1 MQHLI
6 NLVIKKKQWITLIEL
21 KLGLVSIEACEMSEL
36 DQTKVAPAHLNHV
49 LTPSINNM

>member
-49 LTPSINNM
+49 LTPSINTM